1 MELGIVEDFTSNVQL
16 DSELTLKS
24 KTGIILNSGVHPS
37 ITLDN
42 LLQFLPVPDLEFE
55 DYNSEVTYQSYS
67 KTRFRKNIVSF
78 QGKLYQCLSDISI
91 NVDPS
96 NSATWMETN
105 KESLILKSFID
116 RVKDKVISDLKLSRR
131 LINSQYLYEFGK
143 HEIMLPHDYSAWV
156 FEAKGSDYVQITLN
170 EISLQALTNDPVNL
184 YVINEKEL
192 VDTLVIHPKNGNL
205 SFEKLNYTFSGPGR
219 WIFAINSQK
228 VLTNS
233 GWLDEMKYDGF
244 VCYTASGVGLTPQS
258 SNWNY
263 FNNSGNGLGFNV
275 SVTLESDSYL
285 EYNLINLTSFIKAS
299 FELMAF
305 QMFLNNSNNRS
316 NRNIQLDKE
325 NLMFETK
332 DLQHNTIAKRYYSE
346 LKEARKTIQKT
357 FDTQLGS
364 DDGYEVETSSI

>member
-184 YVINEKEL
+184 YVINGKEL

-205 SFEKLNYTFSGPGR
+205 SFEKLNYTFSGPGK

-244 VCYTASGVGLTPQS
+244 VCYTASGIGLTPQS

-316 NRNIQLDKE
+316 NRNVQLDKE
-325 NLMFETK
+325 NLIFETK

>member
-131 LINSQYLYEFGK
+131 LINSQYLYEFGR

-170 EISLQALTNDPVNL
+170 AISLQALTNDPVNL

-192 VDTLVIHPKNGNL
+192 VDTLVIHPKNGSL
-205 SFEKLNYTFSGPGR
+205 SFEKLNYTFSGPGK

-244 VCYTASGVGLTPQS
+244 VCYTASGIGLTPQS

-316 NRNIQLDKE
+316 NRNVQLDKE